1 MRLTAKFAT
10 YPEELGRGERSACT
24 GDSGFVFNP
33 THYDATVNGPWKTES
48 QMWREFLRSVDK
60 PLGEGASKPYVSSCP
75 EGTIK
80 GNETEDSIKGHGPW
94 ERNRR

>member
-1 MRLTAKFAT
+1 MGREIGPDRRLGIF
-10 YPEELGRGERSACT
+10 SH
-24 GDSGFVFNP
+24 P
-33 THYDATVNGPWKTES
+33 THYGVTVNGPWKTES

-80 GNETEDSIKGHGPW
+80 GIEALDSIKGNGPR

>member
-1 MRLTAKFAT
+1 MGREIGPHRK
-10 YPEELGRGERSACT
+10 LGICFSRRGSAPSTPICSNNDY
-24 GDSGFVFNP
+24 GG
-33 THYDATVNGPWKTES
+33 TVNGAWKTES

-60 PLGEGASKPYVSSCP
+60 PLGEGASKPYVSFCP

-80 GNETEDSIKGHGPW
+80 GIEALDSIKGSGPR